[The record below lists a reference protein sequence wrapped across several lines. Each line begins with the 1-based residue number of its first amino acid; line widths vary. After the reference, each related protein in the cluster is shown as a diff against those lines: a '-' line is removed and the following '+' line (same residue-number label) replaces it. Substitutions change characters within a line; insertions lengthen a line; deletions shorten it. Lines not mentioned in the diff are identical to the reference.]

1 MAGRRPSGA
10 GRNGS
15 LEARGADRLLGFDDR
30 LFRDT
35 AKLEAEAVVLHVY
48 ATQAV
53 PGLLQ
58 AEPYPRTVFAI
69 WRPQL
74 DEAVIEQRLA
84 ARLARQGSEAVRRG
98 QPEQLL
104 LIVEKRNVE
113 IQVMPHGA
121 PKGTG
126 A

>member
-1 MAGRRPSGA
+1 M
-10 GRNGS
+10 
-15 LEARGADRLLGFDDR
+15 
-30 LFRDT
+30 
-35 AKLEAEAVVLHVY
+35 Y
-48 ATQAV
+48 AAQAV

-98 QPEQLL
+98 QLEQLL